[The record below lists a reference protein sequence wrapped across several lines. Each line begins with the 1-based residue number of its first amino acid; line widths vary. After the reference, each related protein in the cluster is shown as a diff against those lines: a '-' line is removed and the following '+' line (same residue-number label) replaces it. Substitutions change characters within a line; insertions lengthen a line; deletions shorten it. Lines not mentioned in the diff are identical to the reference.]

1 MMRVSPTSNTNPP
14 VQLAAMSAI
23 FFFSSES
30 SSISSS
36 SSSSVVMVEK
46 KQTVNKQTAAIARK
60 YHDVFDLLVVV
71 GKVVGEVLVTLLW
84 KLTVTTDEGFTE
96 DVCC

>member
-36 SSSSVVMVEK
+36 SSS
-46 KQTVNKQTAAIARK
+46 
-60 YHDVFDLLVVV
+60 FVVV

>member
-1 MMRVSPTSNTNPP
+1 MTRVSPTSNTNPP

-23 FFFSSES
+23 FFFSSGS

-36 SSSSVVMVEK
+36 SLSSVITVKK
-46 KQTVNKQTAAIARK
+46 KQTINKLSAAIGRK
-60 YHDVFDLLVVV
+60 FQDVFDLLVVV
-71 GKVVGEVLVTLLW
+71 GEVLITLLW
-84 KLTVTTDEGFTE
+84 KLTVIADEGLTE